1 MALLDF
7 VKRVTG
13 IETYDASD
21 SEVIV
26 ANKALSDFTRV
37 VINTSE
43 TSKLEVGVDPSYQVP
58 VSIVPTTTI
67 SISFLP
73 NSDDV
78 EFLESLQDYIEKNKG
93 YFNITIANSGKFR
106 GSYSCF
112 FLKASDVI
120 IDTEPDDETFDFG
133 AVREDRGL
141 SAKNIFRR
149 RETLPLGVPTS
160 LNDIESQYFN
170 I

>member
-7 VKRVTG
+7 IKRVTG

-26 ANKALSDFTRV
+26 ANHPLSDFTRV
-37 VINTSE
+37 VITNSE

-67 SISFLP
+67 SISLLP
-73 NSDDV
+73 NSEDV
-78 EFLESLQDYIEKNKG
+78 DYLESLQDYLEKNGG
-93 YFNITIANSGKFR
+93 YFNITVSNSGKFR
-106 GSYSCF
+106 GTYSCF
-112 FLKASDVI
+112 FLNDSDVV
-120 IDTEPDDETFDFG
+120 IDTEPDDEVFEFG

-141 SAKNIFRR
+141 SARPLFRTENNLVNTNI
-149 RETLPLGVPTS
+149 
-160 LNDIESQYFN
+160 
-170 I
+170 

>member
-58 VSIVPTTTI
+58 VSTVPTTTI
-67 SISFLP
+67 SIALLP
-73 NSDDV
+73 NSGDV
-78 EFLESLQDYIEKNKG
+78 EFLESLQDYIQTNGG
-93 YFNITIANSGKFR
+93 YFTITISNSGKFR

-112 FLKASDVI
+112 FLKSSDVV
-120 IDTEPDDETFDFG
+120 IDIEPDDETFDFG

>member
-7 VKRVTG
+7 IKRVTG

-26 ANKALSDFTRV
+26 ANHSLSDFTRV
-37 VINTSE
+37 VITNSE

-67 SISFLP
+67 SISLLP
-73 NSDDV
+73 NSEDV
-78 EFLESLQDYIEKNKG
+78 EYLESLQDYLERNGG
-93 YFNITIANSGKFR
+93 YFNITVSNSGKFR
-106 GSYSCF
+106 GTYSCF
-112 FLKASDVI
+112 FLNDSDVV
-120 IDTEPDDETFDFG
+120 IDTEPDDEVFEFG

-141 SAKNIFRR
+141 SARPLFRTENNLVNTNI
-149 RETLPLGVPTS
+149 
-160 LNDIESQYFN
+160 
-170 I
+170 

>member
-7 VKRVTG
+7 IKRVTG

-26 ANKALSDFTRV
+26 ANHPLSDFTRV
-37 VINTSE
+37 VITNSE

-67 SISFLP
+67 SISLLP
-73 NSDDV
+73 NSEDV
-78 EFLESLQDYIEKNKG
+78 EYLESLQDYLEKNGG
-93 YFNITIANSGKFR
+93 YFNITVSNSGKFR
-106 GSYSCF
+106 GTYSCF
-112 FLKASDVI
+112 FLNDSDVV
-120 IDTEPDDETFDFG
+120 IDTEPDDEVFEFG

-141 SAKNIFRR
+141 SSRPLFRTENNLVNTNI
-149 RETLPLGVPTS
+149 
-160 LNDIESQYFN
+160 
-170 I
+170 

>member
-7 VKRVTG
+7 IKRVTG

-26 ANKALSDFTRV
+26 ANHPLSDFTRV
-37 VINTSE
+37 VVTNSE

-67 SISFLP
+67 SISLLP
-73 NSDDV
+73 NSEDV
-78 EFLESLQDYIEKNKG
+78 EYLESLQDYLEKNGG
-93 YFNITIANSGKFR
+93 YFNITVSNSGKFR
-106 GSYSCF
+106 GTYSCF
-112 FLKASDVI
+112 FLNDSDVV
-120 IDTEPDDETFDFG
+120 IDTEPDDEVFEFG

-141 SAKNIFRR
+141 SARPLFRTENNLVNTNI
-149 RETLPLGVPTS
+149 
-160 LNDIESQYFN
+160 
-170 I
+170 

>member
-1 MALLDF
+1 MALLDV

-26 ANKALSDFTRV
+26 ANHPLSDFTRV
-37 VINTSE
+37 VISTSE

-58 VSIVPTTTI
+58 VSIVPTVTI
-67 SISFLP
+67 SVSLLP
-73 NSDDV
+73 NSEDV
-78 EFLESLQDYIEKNKG
+78 DFLESLQDYIQANGG
-93 YFNITIANSGKFR
+93 YFNIVISNSGKFR

-112 FLKASDVI
+112 FLNNSDVV
-120 IDTEPDDETFDFG
+120 IDVEPDDETFEFG

-141 SAKNIFRR
+141 SARPLFRNSTDSVIN
-149 RETLPLGVPTS
+149 TL
-160 LNDIESQYFN
+160 N
-170 I
+170 

>member
-1 MALLDF
+1 MALLDV

-26 ANKALSDFTRV
+26 ANYPLSDFTRV
-37 VINTSE
+37 VITSSE

-58 VSIVPTTTI
+58 VSIVPTITI
-67 SISFLP
+67 SISLLP
-73 NSDDV
+73 NSEDV
-78 EFLESLQDYIEKNKG
+78 DFLERLQDYIQGNGG
-93 YFNITIANSGKFR
+93 YFNITVSNSGKFR

-112 FLKASDVI
+112 LLSESDVV
-120 IDTEPDDETFDFG
+120 IDVEPDDETFEFG

-141 SAKNIFRR
+141 SARPLFRNTSNI
-149 RETLPLGVPTS
+149 LPVGS
-160 LNDIESQYFN
+160 N
-170 I
+170 

>member
-7 VKRVTG
+7 IKRVTG

-26 ANKALSDFTRV
+26 ANHPLADFTRV
-37 VINTSE
+37 VITPSE

-58 VSIVPTTTI
+58 VSIVPTVTI
-67 SISFLP
+67 SISLLP
-73 NSDDV
+73 NSEDV
-78 EFLESLQDYIEKNKG
+78 DFLESLQDYIQANGG
-93 YFNITIANSGKFR
+93 YFAITISNSGKFR

-112 FLKASDVI
+112 FLKGSDVV
-120 IDTEPDDETFDFG
+120 IDVEPDDETFEFG

-141 SAKNIFRR
+141 SARPLFRNSTNSV
-149 RETLPLGVPTS
+149 ENLSNTL
-160 LNDIESQYFN
+160 N
-170 I
+170 

>member
-7 VKRVTG
+7 IKRVTG

-26 ANKALSDFTRV
+26 ANHPLSDFTRV
-37 VINTSE
+37 VITNSE

-67 SISFLP
+67 SISLLP
-73 NSDDV
+73 NSEDV
-78 EFLESLQDYIEKNKG
+78 EYLESLQDYLEKNGG
-93 YFNITIANSGKFR
+93 YFNITVSNSGKFR
-106 GSYSCF
+106 GTYSCF
-112 FLKASDVI
+112 FLNDSDVV
-120 IDTEPDDETFDFG
+120 IDTEPDDEVFEFG

-141 SAKNIFRR
+141 SARPLFRTENNLINTNI
-149 RETLPLGVPTS
+149 
-160 LNDIESQYFN
+160 
-170 I
+170 

>member
-7 VKRVTG
+7 IKRVTG
-13 IETYDASD
+13 IETYDASG

-26 ANKALSDFTRV
+26 ANRPLSDFTRV
-37 VINTSE
+37 VITNSE

-67 SISFLP
+67 SISLLP
-73 NSDDV
+73 NSEDV
-78 EFLESLQDYIEKNKG
+78 EYLESLQDYLEKNGG
-93 YFNITIANSGKFR
+93 YFNITVSNSGKFR
-106 GSYSCF
+106 GTYSCF
-112 FLKASDVI
+112 FLTDSDVV
-120 IDTEPDDETFDFG
+120 IDTEPDDEVFEFG

-160 LNDIESQYFN
+160 LNDIES
-170 I
+170 

>member
-1 MALLDF
+1 MALLDL

-21 SEVIV
+21 SEVLV
-26 ANKALSDFTRV
+26 ANYALSDFTRV
-37 VINTSE
+37 VITTTE

-58 VSIVPTTTI
+58 VSIVPTVTI
-67 SISFLP
+67 SVSLLP
-73 NSDDV
+73 NSEDV
-78 EFLESLQDYIEKNKG
+78 DFLESLQDYIQANGG
-93 YFNITIANSGKFR
+93 YFAITISNSGKFR

-112 FLKASDVI
+112 FLKSSDVI

-141 SAKNIFRR
+141 SARALFRNSTDSV
-149 RETLPLGVPTS
+149 ENTINS
-160 LNDIESQYFN
+160 LR
-170 I
+170 

>member
-7 VKRVTG
+7 IKRVTG

-26 ANKALSDFTRV
+26 ANHPLSDFTRV
-37 VINTSE
+37 VITNSE

-67 SISFLP
+67 SISLLP
-73 NSDDV
+73 NSEDV
-78 EFLESLQDYIEKNKG
+78 EYLEALQDYLQKSGG
-93 YFNITIANSGKFR
+93 YFNITVSNSGKFR
-106 GSYSCF
+106 GTYSCF
-112 FLKASDVI
+112 FLNDSDVV
-120 IDTEPDDETFDFG
+120 IDIEPDDEVFEFG

-141 SAKNIFRR
+141 SARPLFRTENNLVNANI
-149 RETLPLGVPTS
+149 
-160 LNDIESQYFN
+160 
-170 I
+170 